1 MASLVF
7 ESVIAND
14 TIKIPREYTGKL
26 SPHVIVTLEERRAD
40 KQGGHSSA
48 QSKKMPHCINIGM
61 AGFKFNRNEAN
72 ER

>member
-14 TIKIPREYTGKL
+14 TIKIPFEYIGKL
-26 SPHVIVTLEERRAD
+26 SPHVIVTIEERSIDR
-40 KQGGHSSA
+40 
-48 QSKKMPHCINIGM
+48 QSKHKNKKMPYCIGINM
-61 AGFKFNRNEAN
+61 PGFKFDRDEAN